1 MANREESLSA
11 TTPGF
16 DRASPAS
23 PDQSNRLSADDARR
37 FSLLVEK
44 VRADVRT
51 VIVGAT
57 DTLDLAL
64 VAMLAGGHMLVEDVP
79 GTGKTTMMK
88 ALAVALGCS
97 FNRIQ
102 GTPDLLPTDVSG
114 VSVYNPT
121 NSTFTFRPGP
131 IFGQV
136 VLVDEINRATPRTQ
150 AAFLEAMA
158 EGQVSADGETR
169 QLPRPFLV
177 LATQNPIELEGTFPL
192 PEAQLDRFL
201 IRASMGYPT
210 RDDEVEIVRRF
221 AGEDRSGHRGPTDR
235 SAHMDSGTVLD
246 MQAATRLIHVSDAVA
261 MYATDIVRATRQAS
275 GVAFGASPRATVGLV
290 RAARARALLQGR
302 SFVLPDDIQHL
313 ATPVLA
319 HRLVLDDESRLRQVP
334 PSTIIQTVIV
344 RIDAPVEPPAT
355 GPSGANR

>member
-1 MANREESLSA
+1 MANREQPGTATASGSGWVSPVSL
-11 TTPGF
+11 
-16 DRASPAS
+16 DRSIALDADEAKRFAS
-23 PDQSNRLSADDARR
+23 
-37 FSLLVEK
+37 LVDR
-44 VRADVRT
+44 VRADVQT
-51 VIVGAT
+51 VIVGAS

-64 VAMLAGGHMLVEDVP
+64 IALLAGGHMLVEDVP
-79 GTGKTTMMK
+79 GTGKTTMIK
-88 ALAVALGCS
+88 ALAAALGCS

-121 NSTFTFRPGP
+121 SGNFTFRPGP

-201 IRASMGYPT
+201 IRASMGYPNH
-210 RDDEVEIVRRF
+210 DDEVEIVRRF
-221 AGEDRSGHRGPTDR
+221 AGEDRSGHRGTTDR
-235 SAHMDSGTVLD
+235 ATHTNSGTVLE
-246 MQAATRLIHVSDAVA
+246 MQGATRLVHVSDVVA
-261 MYATDIVRATRQAS
+261 TYATDIVRATRHAP

-290 RAARARALLQGR
+290 RAARARAILAGR
-302 SFVLPDDIQHL
+302 SYVLPDDIQSL
-313 ATPVLA
+313 AGPVLA
-319 HRLVLDDESRLRQVP
+319 HRLVMDDESRLRQVS
-334 PSTIIQTVIV
+334 PSNIIEGVV
-344 RIDAPVEPPAT
+344 AGIDAPVEPTAPVQ
-355 GPSGANR
+355 GGANR